1 MRWVALETE
10 QQRASVALAR
20 SLVTSRDAHLGHPA
34 LDLKRNLRRLD
45 YALEKFGITKRLAG
59 TTGHGL
65 RHGNVNDLYESIAG
79 VPSPV
84 RGGGTV
90 AADVDHAARLA
101 VSERAGHSRARASGA
116 YIGAVLPK
124 QPTGNRGPISPL

>member
-1 MRWVALETE
+1 MPT
-10 QQRASVALAR
+10 AR
-20 SLVTSRDAHLGHPA
+20 EYPSTHIRNVVILGHGGSGKTTLIDA
-34 LDLKRNLRRLD
+34 LC
-45 YALEKFGITKRLAG
+45 FSPG
-59 TTGHGL
+59 TTR

-84 RGGGTV
+84 LGGGTV